1 MLKMLKPIRRDERGA
16 NLVEMAL
23 VTVLLLMLLAG
34 VVDIGRLFNSWIVI
48 TNASREGARYAARF
62 PFDEDGIE
70 QAAIQEATDS
80 GVSLY
85 EDNIAIIELSRG
97 PGEPIRVKVEYRF
110 DTIMGDII
118 QVGAGITLT
127 GSTEMIVFGLDT

>member
-1 MLKMLKPIRRDERGA
+1 MLKMLKLKRRDERGA

-34 VVDIGRLFNSWIVI
+34 VVDIGRLFNHWIVI

-62 PFDEDGIE
+62 PGDEDGIK

-85 EDNIAIIELSRG
+85 EDNIAIIGLAAG
-97 PGEPIRVKVEYRF
+97 QGEPIRVKVEYRF

-118 QVGAGITLT
+118 AVGAGITLT
-127 GSTEMIVFGLDT
+127 GSTEMIVFGLDS

>member
-1 MLKMLKPIRRDERGA
+1 MLKMLKPIRSDERGA

-62 PFDEDGIE
+62 PSDEGGIE
-70 QAAIQEATDS
+70 QAAIREATDS
-80 GVSLY
+80 GVALY
-85 EDNIAIIELSRG
+85 EDNIAIIGLSAGR
-97 PGEPIRVKVEYRF
+97 GEPIRVKVEYRF

-118 QVGAGITLT
+118 AVGAGITLT
-127 GSTEMIVFGLDT
+127 GMTEMIVFGLDT